1 MTPSLSIKASPCPDK
16 ALALAERLGLPLNT
30 DLNSDSNTE
39 SNFALGWWS
48 DPKTTSETQALKL
61 ALFPPSSGPV
71 YVDFVGG
78 KKNHRRQFGGG
89 KGQPLAKAVAIQN
102 QPRILDATA
111 GMGGDAFVFASL
123 GCRVTLMERSP
134 IVAALLADALERA
147 RQPDVPDDIRQIV
160 ERMTLVNAD
169 AAAYLT
175 TETPAVEVVYLD
187 PMYPEKKKTAAA
199 KKDMQA
205 LQALVGPD
213 MDSDALLAAALQTA
227 ENRVV
232 VKRPK
237 GAPPLNG
244 PKPNASVQ
252 SPNTRYDIYSIKALN
267 PLKDS
272 SK

>member
-1 MTPSLSIKASPCPDK
+1 MPMKPTLRIQASPCPDK
-16 ALALAERLGLPLNT
+16 ALALAERLGLPLNFDSNT
-30 DLNSDSNTE
+30 DLNAKSN
-39 SNFALGWWS
+39 SKNDFALGWWL
-48 DPKTTSETQALKL
+48 DPKATLESQRLKL
-61 ALFPPSSGPV
+61 ALFPPTSGPV

-123 GCRVTLMERSP
+123 GCKVTLVERSP
-134 IVAALLADALERA
+134 IIAALLADALERA
-147 RQPDVPDDIRQIV
+147 QQPDVPDDIRQIA

-213 MDSDALLAAALQTA
+213 MDSDALLAAALSTA
-227 ENRVV
+227 EKRVV

-237 GAPPLNG
+237 GAPPLKG
-244 PKPNASVQ
+244 SEPTAAVQ
-252 SPNTRYDIYSIKALN
+252 SPNTRYDLYSIKQ
-267 PLKDS
+267 P
-272 SK
+272 